1 MATIMDGG
9 GNYELE
15 EPREEEEEECAEQT
29 MQPSTADVVVA
40 EDPFA
45 DEEDSDSAVPTRHLS
60 TSSEGSSIEIGV
72 GEEVDYRTNFGGWVD
87 LDLRCY
93 TKAKIKISYAAN
105 QNQADSKTAN
115 IKVAL
120 FKVLGLMKHE
130 TPCT

>member
-15 EPREEEEEECAEQT
+15 EPREEEEEECVEQT

-45 DEEDSDSAVPTRHLS
+45 DEEDSDTAVPTRHLS

-72 GEEVDYRTNFGGWVD
+72 GEEVNAYF
-87 LDLRCY
+87 
-93 TKAKIKISYAAN
+93 
-105 QNQADSKTAN
+105 
-115 IKVAL
+115 
-120 FKVLGLMKHE
+120 
-130 TPCT
+130 

>member
-15 EPREEEEEECAEQT
+15 EPREEEEEECVEQS

-45 DEEDSDSAVPTRHLS
+45 DEEDSDTAVPTRHLS

-72 GEEVDYRTNFGGWVD
+72 GEEVDYRTNFGGWV
-87 LDLRCY
+87 
-93 TKAKIKISYAAN
+93 
-105 QNQADSKTAN
+105 
-115 IKVAL
+115 V
-120 FKVLGLMKHE
+120 GL
-130 TPCT
+130 T